1 MNNNIKLIIGSILSV
16 LGGAFLFIM
25 STTPPSQRNDQFA
38 TWQLIF
44 VLALVAG
51 VLFLVFYFIGRQ
63 KK

>member
-1 MNNNIKLIIGSILSV
+1 MKNIRLVIGSVLSV

-25 STTPPSQRNDQFA
+25 STTPPNQRNDQFN

-44 VLALVAG
+44 ILALVVG
-51 VLFLVFYFIGRQ
+51 VLFLVFHFIGKQ